1 MHSKTSSWLANVNR
15 NVFFSTVLIIVVF
28 LSFAIIAPDL
38 FENLTAQAKQWI
50 TDSFSWFYILC
61 VAIFLVLLVYIACS
75 SSGNIKLGPDHSQP
89 DYSNGSWFAMLFTA
103 GMGVGLMFFGVAEPV
118 MHYVTPP

>member
-1 MHSKTSSWLANVNR
+1 M
-15 NVFFSTVLIIVVF
+15 F
-28 LSFAIIAPDL
+28 LVFAIVAPHL
-38 FENLTAQAKQWI
+38 FETLTSQAKQWI

-89 DYSNGSWFAMLFTA
+89 EYGNGSWFAMLFTA

-118 MHYVTPP
+118 MHYVTPPNSDPETVAAAKEALRITLFH